1 MANQDKDIIEA
12 WRTLVAKSG
21 AKPPLPNLGVK
32 RIYNS
37 WCPDSTL
44 DVVHLDQNRPDLKK
58 ILKQSLSGE
67 LRRDCYPKKIVNND
81 EFRVLWELVHGEFD
95 PVAEADL
102 KKFARYRLKGV
113 RKEMWEGVDESTM
126 GRLVTSYMKFH
137 GVEVF
142 VEQYKQK
149 WKDWIEEQ
157 KKTIDQ
163 MEEFAKQNPREA
175 PKDNSVWKEIKEG
188 RETLTKAR
196 KEKASM
202 PKFVDEAKRHLSQ
215 DIFEALR
222 GKPKIAEMPSWAVKL
237 DREFIEKSQAVYEL
251 ILGSDIDDPDRVA
264 QMALSFNEAEENQK
278 IWADRMMDWADRMM
292 EAYDRLAKARSFS

>member
-1 MANQDKDIIEA
+1 MSDQDKDIIDA
-12 WRTLVAKSG
+12 WRTLVTKSG
-21 AKPPLPNLGVK
+21 ATPPRPK
-32 RIYNS
+32 MRPKTIYKA
-37 WCPDSTL
+37 WCPDSTH
-44 DVVHLDQNRPDLKK
+44 DVNHLEQNRPDLKK

-81 EFRVLWELVHGEFD
+81 EFRALWGLVHGEFD
-95 PVAEADL
+95 PVAEEDL
-102 KKFARYRLKGV
+102 KKFARHRLNGV
-113 RKEMWEGVDESTM
+113 RKEMWQGVDESTM

-163 MEEFAKQNPREA
+163 MEEFAEQNPREA
-175 PKDNSVWKEIKEG
+175 PKDHSVWKEIKEG
-188 RETLTKAR
+188 RATLTKAR

-222 GKPKIAEMPSWAVKL
+222 GKPKISEMPSWVARL
-237 DREFIEKSQAVYEL
+237 DGEFIEKSQAVYEL

-264 QMALSFNEAEENQK
+264 QMALSDFNDAEKNQK
-278 IWADRMMDWADRMM
+278 IWADRMM
-292 EAYDRLAKARSFS
+292 EAYDRLAKARSFP